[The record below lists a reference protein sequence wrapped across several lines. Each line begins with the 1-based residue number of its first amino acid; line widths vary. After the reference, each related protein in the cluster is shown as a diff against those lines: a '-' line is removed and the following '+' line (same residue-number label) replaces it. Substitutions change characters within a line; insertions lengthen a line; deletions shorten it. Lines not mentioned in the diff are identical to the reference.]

1 MREHNGIVNIN
12 EPENDYSLYI
22 MYSFDKSDN
31 CIYVGVTKNPKQR
44 LTKHNVD
51 RKRKSRSYKPLY
63 VWLNDTIDNLGKKV
77 AFEVIEERLSEEE
90 AFEKEIQYIQKYR
103 DEGYSILNVSEG
115 GKGNKGNVPWNKDKK
130 GIYSEEHLKKLS
142 ISHKGQVGGM
152 KDKKHSEETKRLI
165 SIRNKERKERGWI
178 NPKGKRV
185 YKYTS
190 DNKLL
195 AEYNSLHH
203 AAECENVSPSSVG
216 EWCRKKAQPR
226 NKFIYS
232 YIKLN

>member
-1 MREHNGIVNIN
+1 MKEYNGIVNVS

-31 CIYVGVTKNPKQR
+31 CIYVGVSKNPKQR
-44 LTKHNVD
+44 IVKHNTE
-51 RKRKSRSYKPLY
+51 RKRKVSSHKPLY
-63 VWLNDTIDNLGKKV
+63 IWLNDTIDNLGKKV
-77 AFEVIEERLSEEE
+77 AFEIIEERLSEKE
-90 AFEKEIQYIQKYR
+90 AFEKEIQYVQKYK
-103 DEGYSILNVSEG
+103 DEGYNILNISEG
-115 GKGNKGNVPWNKDKK
+115 GRGYKGHTPWNKGKK
-130 GIYSEEHLKKLS
+130 GTYSEEHIEKLS
-142 ISHKGQVGGM
+142 ISHKGQPGGM
-152 KDKKHSEETKRLI
+152 KDKRHSKETRELL
-165 SIRNKERKERGWI
+165 SLRNKERKERGWI
-178 NPKGKRV
+178 NPRGKRV

-216 EWCRKKAQPR
+216 EWCRKEKQPM
-226 NKFIYS
+226 NKFVYS